1 MFNKSFLKKNLT
13 YFLDIYKNRPV
24 KNNQSGMKIDHC
36 FALFCLLKK
45 IKPSL
50 QKHTSRPTILK
61 FNGGDK
67 I

>member
-13 YFLDIYKNRPV
+13 YFLDIYKNRPI

-45 IKPSL
+45 INEWINNI
-50 QKHTSRPTILK
+50 ILDYPPIK
-61 FNGGDK
+61 N